1 MSHQGFL
8 GPWVPKL
15 YGRATGA
22 GGPWSARSGGV
33 GRFSGMEWEGA
44 FLALGPQA
52 RAASSS
58 RQRKP
63 GTAGHGGCS
72 VSLSV
77 NRGLLLGGVL
87 GVLLCGQAAE
97 AARRSTGEARSA
109 IGRRAVSR
117 ASLWVGLPS
126 LSRLS
131 REVNDDCSGL
141 MHLAYWRPGLS
152 LMPEAPR
159 PGENGVAAIYRKAQ
173 ELGGLRERPRA
184 GDLVFF
190 QETYD
195 RNRDGRRNDGLT
207 HIGVVERVSA
217 DGLVTFVHRAGG
229 GVKRSRLH
237 LYQRDVRRD
246 GKGRV
251 LNDWLRRADG
261 KGSSQ
266 LAGELVVGFAA
277 VDERWVTPEPART
290 ARRAPVKR

>member
-1 MSHQGFL
+1 M
-8 GPWVPKL
+8 
-15 YGRATGA
+15 
-22 GGPWSARSGGV
+22 
-33 GRFSGMEWEGA
+33 GRFSGTEWEGA
-44 FLALGPQA
+44 FHALVRQA
-52 RAASSS
+52 REAFTSQ
-58 RQRKP
+58 QRKR
-63 GTAGHGGCS
+63 GRAGHVGCS

-77 NRGLLLGGVL
+77 NRRLLLGAVL
-87 GVLLCGQAAE
+87 GVLLCGQAAD
-97 AARRSTGEARSA
+97 AARRGTGEARSE
-109 IGRRAVSR
+109 IGRRAASR

-126 LSRLS
+126 LSRVS

-141 MHLAYWRPGLS
+141 THLAYWRPGLS

-173 ELGGLRERPRA
+173 ELGVLREQPRP

-207 HIGVVERVSA
+207 HIGVVERVSPE
-217 DGLVTFVHRAGG
+217 GLVTFVHRAGG

-251 LNDWLRRADG
+251 LNDWLRRADR
-261 KGSSQ
+261 KGPSQ

-277 VDERWVTPEPART
+277 VDERWVTPQPPRT
-290 ARRAPVKR
+290 ARRAPVRR